1 MPLVRAL
8 KAKGAAL
15 KATEQPVRTGLTV
28 LPLEQPGGRRVYRAL
43 TTPAHNQIMMKR
55 DDMSAVIEGLQKEQ
69 GLLAAFLE
77 ATHKIDW
84 RTLHKPAPIRE
95 TPKPLNVE
103 TTFVLQRANLVRASD
118 RSLVLEGL
126 QRDEG

>member
-1 MPLVRAL
+1 
-8 KAKGAAL
+8 
-15 KATEQPVRTGLTV
+15 
-28 LPLEQPGGRRVYRAL
+28 
-43 TTPAHNQIMMKR
+43 MMKR

-95 TPKPLNVE
+95 TPKPVNVE
-103 TTFVLQRANLVRASD
+103 SSFVLQRANLVRASD
-118 RSLVLEGL
+118 RSLAPATPIK
-126 QRDEG
+126 R

>member
-1 MPLVRAL
+1 
-8 KAKGAAL
+8 
-15 KATEQPVRTGLTV
+15 
-28 LPLEQPGGRRVYRAL
+28 
-43 TTPAHNQIMMKR
+43 MMKR